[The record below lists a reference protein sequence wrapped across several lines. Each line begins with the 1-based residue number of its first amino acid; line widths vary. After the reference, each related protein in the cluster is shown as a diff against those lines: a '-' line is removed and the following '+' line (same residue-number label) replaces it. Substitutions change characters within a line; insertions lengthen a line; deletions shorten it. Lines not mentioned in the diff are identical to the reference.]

1 MTKKQALE
9 EIVSPKVNE
18 LKKIFEEC
26 REEMEWKAM
35 ETNVY
40 EEVSNN
46 RETKWLKSL
55 DWNLKLK
62 EKLISLA
69 ESHDVIQQFTTLN
82 NEFTKGE

>member
-40 EEVSNN
+40 EEEN
-46 RETKWLKSL
+46 REIDEKNINDKRATKSVM
-55 DWNLKLK
+55 DKLYK
-62 EKLISLA
+62 KRLGA
-69 ESHDVIQQFTTLN
+69 E
-82 NEFTKGE
+82 ERK